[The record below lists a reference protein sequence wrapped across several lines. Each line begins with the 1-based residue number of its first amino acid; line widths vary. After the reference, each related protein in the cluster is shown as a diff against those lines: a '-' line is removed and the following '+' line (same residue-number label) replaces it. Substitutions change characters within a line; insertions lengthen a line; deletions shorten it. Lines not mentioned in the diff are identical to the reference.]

1 MNDGTGFL
9 TGTGGEDLDDE
20 AETVLT
26 AGFFSAGLDAAAERF
41 GAAFL
46 AVFIVTFFAADFFTA
61 FLAAGFALGLVLA
74 LAVAFAGAFFADC
87 FFFTIEILLSHPVD
101 V

>member
-1 MNDGTGFL
+1 MNGCTGFL
-9 TGTGGEDLDDE
+9 TGAGDADLDDG
-20 AETVLT
+20 ADTVLT
-26 AGFFSAGLDAAAERF
+26 AGFFNAGLGAAAERF

-61 FLAAGFALGLVLA
+61 FLTAGFALGFAVA
-74 LAVAFAGAFFADC
+74 LAVAFAGTFFAGC